1 MPKTSRAD
9 REESVSDSYC
19 WGVFREEAHSPGRES
34 DDAEILRL
42 TAKGLEAKGFQV
54 DLKTPD
60 ELSVPTDAR
69 PRGIFLMCEQ
79 PGALQAVMAL
89 EAAGVREVNSPA
101 AVFNTYRERM
111 IAQFAEARVPF
122 IASRLVA
129 TAGEPAAAPHPVW
142 VKRSDVHNTQ
152 EGDVVFAADAAAVAR
167 ALEGLAGRGIPR
179 AVVQP
184 HVDGDLIKFYGI
196 GPGGGAHGE
205 PPWFRWFYHKDQTL
219 RGHAFDQRAL
229 ARLVRQ
235 AAGALGLEIYGGDC
249 IATASGEL
257 VLIDVN
263 AWPSFALFREE
274 AASAIA
280 AYLSVRFR
288 GGAR

>member
-1 MPKTSRAD
+1 MN
-9 REESVSDSYC
+9 DSHC
-19 WGVFREEAHSPGRES
+19 WGIFREEAHSPGRES
-34 DDAEILRL
+34 DDTEILRL

-60 ELSVPTDAR
+60 ELGVVTDTR
-69 PRGIFLMCEQ
+69 PRGMFLMCEQ
-79 PGALQAVMAL
+79 PGALQAVATL
-89 EAAGVREVNSPA
+89 EVSGVRAVNSPA
-101 AVFNTYRERM
+101 AVLNTYRERM
-111 IAQFAEARVPF
+111 IAQFSEAGVPF
-122 IASRLVA
+122 IPSRLVITSA
-129 TAGEPAAAPHPVW
+129 ERVAAPRPLW
-142 VKRSDVHNTQ
+142 VKRADVHNTQ
-152 EGDVVFAADAAAVAR
+152 EGDVVYAADAAAAAR
-167 ALEGLAGRGIPR
+167 ALEGLAARGIPR
-179 AVVQP
+179 AVLQP

-205 PPWFRWFYHKDQTL
+205 PPWFRWFYHKDQKL
-219 RGHAFDQRAL
+219 SGHAFDQRAL

-257 VLIDVN
+257 VLIDLN

-280 AYLSVRFR
+280 AYLSVRFT
-288 GGAR
+288 GASR

>member
-1 MPKTSRAD
+1 M
-9 REESVSDSYC
+9 SDSHC

-34 DDAEILRL
+34 DDTEILRL

-60 ELSVPTDAR
+60 ELGVVTGSR
-69 PRGIFLMCEQ
+69 PRGVFLMCEQ
-79 PGALQAVMAL
+79 PGALQAIAGL
-89 EAAGVREVNSPA
+89 EVAGARAVNSPA
-101 AVFNTYRERM
+101 AVLNTYRERM
-111 IAQFAEARVPF
+111 IAQFAEAGVPF
-122 IASRLVA
+122 IESRLVA
-129 TAGEPAAAPHPVW
+129 TSTERVAAPRPLW

-152 EGDVVFAADAAAVAR
+152 AGDVVYAADAAAAAR
-167 ALEGLAGRGIPR
+167 ALEGLAARGIPR
-179 AVVQP
+179 AVLQP

-205 PPWFRWFYHKDQTL
+205 PPWFRWFYHKDQKL
-219 RGHAFDQRAL
+219 SGHVFDQRAL

-257 VLIDVN
+257 VLIDLN

>member
-1 MPKTSRAD
+1 
-9 REESVSDSYC
+9 VNDSHC

-34 DDAEILRL
+34 DDTEILRL

-60 ELSVPTDAR
+60 ELGVVTDSR
-69 PRGIFLMCEQ
+69 PRGLFLMCEQ
-79 PGALQAVMAL
+79 PGALHAVAAL
-89 EAAGVREVNSPA
+89 EVSGVRAVNSPA
-101 AVFNTYRERM
+101 AVLNTYRERM
-111 IAQFAEARVPF
+111 IAQFAEAGVPF
-122 IASRLVA
+122 IESRLVA
-129 TAGEPAAAPHPVW
+129 TSAERVAAPRPLW

-152 EGDVVFAADAAAVAR
+152 AGDVVYAADATAAAR
-167 ALEGLAGRGIPR
+167 ALEGLAARGIPR
-179 AVVQP
+179 AVLQP

-205 PPWFRWFYHKDQTL
+205 PPWFRWFYHKDQQL
-219 RGHAFDQRAL
+219 SGHAFDQQAL
-229 ARLVRQ
+229 ARLVRR

-249 IATASGEL
+249 IATASGDL
-257 VLIDVN
+257 VLIDLN

-280 AYLSVRFR
+280 AYLSVRFT

>member
-1 MPKTSRAD
+1 MNDP
-9 REESVSDSYC
+9 YC
-19 WGVFREEAHSPGRES
+19 WGIFREEAHSPGRES

-42 TAKGLEAKGFQV
+42 TAKGLEARGFQV

-60 ELSVPTDAR
+60 ELGVVTDAR

-79 PGALQAVMAL
+79 PGALQALGAWEM
-89 EAAGVREVNSPA
+89 AGVRAVNNPA
-101 AVFNTYRERM
+101 AVLNTYRERM

-122 IASRLVA
+122 IASRLV
-129 TAGEPAAAPHPVW
+129 TTSGERVAAPRPLW

-152 EGDVVFAADAAAVAR
+152 AGDVVYAADAAAAAR
-167 ALEGLAGRGIPR
+167 ALEGLAARGIPR
-179 AVVQP
+179 AVLQP

-205 PPWFRWFYHKDQTL
+205 PPWFRWFYHKDQQL

-249 IATASGEL
+249 IATASGGL
-257 VLIDVN
+257 VLIDLN

-280 AYLSVRFR
+280 AYLSVRFTGR
-288 GGAR
+288 AR

>member
-1 MPKTSRAD
+1 
-9 REESVSDSYC
+9 VNDSHC
-19 WGVFREEAHSPGRES
+19 WGIFREEAHSPGRES
-34 DDAEILRL
+34 DDTEILRL

-60 ELSVPTDAR
+60 ELGVVTDTR
-69 PRGIFLMCEQ
+69 PRGMFLMCEQ
-79 PGALQAVMAL
+79 PEALQAVATL
-89 EAAGVREVNSPA
+89 EVSGVRAVNSPA
-101 AVFNTYRERM
+101 AVLNTYRERM
-111 IAQFAEARVPF
+111 VTQFAEAGVPF
-122 IASRLVA
+122 IASRLV
-129 TAGEPAAAPHPVW
+129 TTSGERVAAPRPLW
-142 VKRSDVHNTQ
+142 VKRADVHNTQ
-152 EGDVVFAADAAAVAR
+152 EGDVAYAADAAAAAR
-167 ALEGLAGRGIPR
+167 ALEGLAARGIER
-179 AVVQP
+179 AVLQP

-205 PPWFRWFYHKDQTL
+205 PPWFRWFYHKDQQL
-219 RGHAFDQRAL
+219 SGHAFDQRAL

-257 VLIDVN
+257 VLIDLN

-280 AYLSVRFR
+280 AYLSVRFTGR
-288 GGAR
+288 PQ

>member
-1 MPKTSRAD
+1 M
-9 REESVSDSYC
+9 SDPYC
-19 WGVFREEAHSPGRES
+19 WGIFREEAHSPGRES

-60 ELSVPTDAR
+60 ELGAPTDAS

-79 PGALQAVMAL
+79 PVALQSLSAW
-89 EAAGVREVNSPA
+89 EAAGTREVNSPA
-101 AVFNTYRERM
+101 AVLNTYRDRM
-111 IAQFAEARVPF
+111 IAQFAEAGVPF

-129 TAGEPAAAPHPVW
+129 TSGEGVAASQRVW
-142 VKRSDVHNTQ
+142 VKRADVHNTQ
-152 EGDVVFAADAAAVAR
+152 AGDVVYAADAGAVQAALA
-167 ALEGLAGRGIPR
+167 ALEARGIPR
-179 AVVQP
+179 AVIQP

-205 PPWFRWFYHKDQTL
+205 PPWFRWFYHKDQQL
-219 RGHAFDQRAL
+219 SGHAFDQRAL

-235 AAGALGLEIYGGDC
+235 AAAALGLEIYGGDC
-249 IATASGEL
+249 IATASGEI
-257 VLIDVN
+257 VLIDLN

-274 AASAIA
+274 AASVIA

>member
-1 MPKTSRAD
+1 M
-9 REESVSDSYC
+9 SDSHC
-19 WGVFREEAHSPGRES
+19 WGIFREEAHSPGRES
-34 DDAEILRL
+34 DDTEILRL

-60 ELSVPTDAR
+60 ELDVVTDTR
-69 PRGIFLMCEQ
+69 PCGMFLMCEQ
-79 PGALQAVMAL
+79 PGALQAVAAL
-89 EAAGVREVNSPA
+89 EVSGVRAVNSPA
-101 AVFNTYRERM
+101 AVVNTYRERM

-122 IASRLVA
+122 IGSRLV
-129 TAGEPAAAPHPVW
+129 TTSGERVAAPRPLW
-142 VKRSDVHNTQ
+142 VKRADVHNTQ
-152 EGDVVFAADAAAVAR
+152 AGDVVYAADAAAVAR
-167 ALEGLAGRGIPR
+167 TLDGLAARGIPR
-179 AVVQP
+179 AVLQP

-205 PPWFRWFYHKDQTL
+205 PPWFRWFYHKDQQL
-219 RGHAFDQRAL
+219 SGHVFDQRAL
-229 ARLVRQ
+229 ARLVRR

-257 VLIDVN
+257 VLIDLN

-280 AYLSVRFR
+280 AYLSVRFTGNSR
-288 GGAR
+288 

>member
-1 MPKTSRAD
+1 VNDP
-9 REESVSDSYC
+9 YC
-19 WGVFREEAHSPGRES
+19 WGIFREEAHSPGRES

-42 TAKGLEAKGFQV
+42 TAKGLEANGFQV

-60 ELSVPTDAR
+60 ELGVVTDAR

-79 PGALQAVMAL
+79 RGPLQALGAW
-89 EAAGVREVNSPA
+89 EAAGVRAVNSPA
-101 AVFNTYRERM
+101 AVLNTYRDRM

-122 IASRLVA
+122 IPSRLVA
-129 TAGEPAAAPHPVW
+129 TSDERVGAPRPLW
-142 VKRSDVHNTQ
+142 VKRADVHNTR
-152 EGDVVFAADAAAVAR
+152 EGDVVYASDAAAVAR
-167 ALEGLAGRGIPR
+167 ALEGLAARGIPR
-179 AVVQP
+179 AVLQP
-184 HVDGDLIKFYGI
+184 HVEGDLIKFYGI

-205 PPWFRWFYHKDQTL
+205 PPWFRWFYHKDQQL
-219 RGHAFDQRAL
+219 RGHAFDQLAL

-249 IATASGEL
+249 ITTASGEL
-257 VLIDVN
+257 VLIDLN

-274 AASAIA
+274 AASTIA

-288 GGAR
+288 GEPR